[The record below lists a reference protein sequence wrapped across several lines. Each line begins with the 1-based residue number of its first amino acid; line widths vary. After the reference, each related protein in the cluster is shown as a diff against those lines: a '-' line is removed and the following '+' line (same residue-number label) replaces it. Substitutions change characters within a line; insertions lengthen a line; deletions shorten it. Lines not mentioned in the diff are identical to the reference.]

1 LRIRDALVIAEH
13 HSQFSKN
20 CPIMIVGAGP
30 AGISTWLHLQKE
42 APQLAR
48 RSFVIEKAAFPRDK
62 LCGGGLCLWA
72 ADVLA
77 YLGMDLDIPSL
88 SVSDLEFIFGKEVD
102 HLHGDNYFRVVQRID
117 FDHALASAAVNRGL
131 ELHEKE
137 MLIDILRTRDK
148 LIVATNKGKYA
159 VQALVGADGAFSTV
173 RKKMIPFQ
181 KRHLAPTFQIIAPAD
196 LQYDS
201 EFTERKT
208 VVDLTPINEGLQGY
222 VWHVPC
228 LKDKTP
234 SIAHGIVDFR
244 IWPDRP
250 KADMKKIFEREL
262 ESRNIHQGPKAWSS
276 HPIPWYS
283 EDDILSQ
290 PNVILVGDAAGVEP
304 AFGGGIH
311 LSLSYGEIAA
321 QAIIDAFQID
331 DFSFPDYTQRVQ
343 SHQVGQHISKCTR
356 IARAMYGGKMNPLDG
371 AREVFAP
378 EPDSSAMMRELLSR
392 YLKLH
397 PQSSSDPK

>member
-1 LRIRDALVIAEH
+1 
-13 HSQFSKN
+13 
-20 CPIMIVGAGP
+20 MIVGAGP

-48 RSFVIEKAAFPRDK
+48 FSLVIEKAIFPRDK
-62 LCGGGLCLWA
+62 LCGGGLCSWV
-72 ADVLA
+72 ADALA
-77 YLGMDLDIPSL
+77 YLGVDLDIPSL
-88 SVSDLEFIFGKEVD
+88 SVSDLEFRFGKEID
-102 HLHGDNYFRVVQRID
+102 LIHQDNYFQVVQRVD
-117 FDHALASAAVNRGL
+117 FDQALARAAVKRGL
-131 ELHEKE
+131 DLHEDE
-137 MLIDILRTRDK
+137 ILVDILRTRNK
-148 LIVATNKGKYA
+148 LVVTTNKGKYA
-159 VQALVGADGAFSTV
+159 VQALVGADGAFSLV
-173 RKKMIPFQ
+173 RKKMISSR
-181 KRHLAPTFQIIAPAD
+181 KHHLARTLQVFAPAD
-196 LQYDS
+196 SRYDH
-201 EFTERKT
+201 EFTEKKT
-208 VVDLTPINEGLQGY
+208 VVDLTPIKKGLQGY

-244 IWPDRP
+244 VWPDRP
-250 KADMKKIFEREL
+250 KADMKKIFGQEL
-262 ESRNIHQGPKAWSS
+262 ESRNIHQDPKAWSS

-283 EDDILSQ
+283 EEDILSQ

-311 LSLSYGEIAA
+311 LSLAYGEVAA
-321 QAIIDAFQID
+321 KAIIDAFQAD
-331 DFSFPDYTQRVQ
+331 DLSFQDYTQRIQ

-378 EPDSSAMMRELLSR
+378 EYDSSAMMRELLSR
-392 YLKLH
+392 YLELH